1 MKKLAFVISFAAI
14 ISASIFTSQSC
25 KKNSENPP
33 AEVHDLTFELPGLEF
48 KHDSYYSIED
58 NVGHIDFVFNKEIDV
73 NSVAGNITFSDKSGV
88 LNDSISI
95 EVAGQ
100 KMYVRFVSDF
110 HLNSGWRYLLNISQG
125 FRSTQDDDFA
135 GDTIIEF
142 RTKSPHLSDLISDGK
157 TSLQRNLIACISD
170 IHMGQQKAV
179 DSGYCWFSDN
189 REALEQFLD
198 MVVEKPVFKELVIM
212 GDLFDEWMIPYS
224 ISPFDSAYGVTN
236 TREYFESVANAE
248 SNTLIFD
255 KLKAIALD
263 PDIQLTYFPGNHDMR
278 LTEEI
283 FKSIIP
289 GSQWKSDAVG
299 LGRYSP
305 TDEILLDHGHRY
317 DFFNCP
323 EPLVNDGHILPPGFF
338 VTRLYAQGY
347 MTHGPPN
354 KSSSQTKSSIEFD
367 LAWDIALYEL
377 DHKYFSMNTDYN
389 ADNILMDGIDNYTD
403 PFSFNGA
410 KEMFRK
416 NIEDKWD
423 DTQTQ
428 NKVPVLLKVYEALEA
443 GISLHN
449 LYKVAIKEYMQE
461 SSPVQYKIVAF
472 GHTHKAAL
480 DVYPKGSNFNS
491 IYANSGTWINDAC
504 TNGHPSRTFLT
515 IYPSDWSTSE
525 LDIVTYYQFN
535 FNITQAKY
543 MPVRIKEENIVN

>member
-1 MKKLAFVISFAAI
+1 MKKLAFVISFGVI
-14 ISASIFTSQSC
+14 ISASIFISHSC
-25 KKNSENPP
+25 KKNNADPP
-33 AEVHDLTFELPGLEF
+33 VAVHDLTYTLPGLEF
-48 KHDSYYSIED
+48 KHDSYYSIDD

-73 NSVAGNITFSDKSGV
+73 NSVAGNITFSDISGA
-88 LNDSISI
+88 LNDSIYI

-100 KMYVRFVSDF
+100 KMYVRFNSDF
-110 HLNSGWRYLLNISQG
+110 HLQAGWRYLLNISQG
-125 FRSTQDDDFA
+125 FRSTQNDTFA

-142 RTKSPHLSDLISDGK
+142 RTKSHHLSDLISEGK
-157 TSLQRNLIACISD
+157 TSSERKLIACISD

-189 REALEQFLD
+189 KEALEQFLD
-198 MVVEKPVFKELVIM
+198 MVIEKPVFKELIIM

-248 SNTLIFD
+248 SNSLIFD
-255 KLKAIALD
+255 KLKAIALN
-263 PDIQLTYFPGNHDMR
+263 PDILLTYFPGNHDMK

-289 GSQWKSDAVG
+289 GSQWVSDAVG

-305 TDEILLDHGHRY
+305 ADEILLDHGHRY

-323 EPLVNDGHILPPGFF
+323 HPLVNAGHILPPGFF

-347 MTHGPPN
+347 MTQGPPN
-354 KSSSQTKSSIEFD
+354 KSSLQTKSSIEFD
-367 LAWDIALYEL
+367 IAWDITLHEL

-389 ADNILMDGIDNYTD
+389 AVDILMGGVDNYTD

-410 KEMFRK
+410 KDMFSK
-416 NIEDKWD
+416 NIEDNWD
-423 DTQTQ
+423 KTQSQ

-449 LYKVAIKEYMQE
+449 LYTVAIKEYMQE

-472 GHTHKAAL
+472 GHTHKAAME
-480 DVYPKGSNFNS
+480 VYPKGSGFKS

-504 TNGHPSRTFLT
+504 TNSHPSRTFLT
-515 IYPSDWSTSE
+515 IYPGDWSTSE
-525 LDIVTYYQFN
+525 LDIVTLYQFN
-535 FNITQAKY
+535 YNSTQAKY
-543 MPVRIKEENIVN
+543 VPVRLKEENIVN